1 MLRIANRRIQL
12 SEKPQRTLRMLA
24 EFTAPAEG
32 KTTSWVTLTRTGS
45 FTDPRYGRFQITR
58 DMLLSMVGNF
68 DANTFGQ
75 EIFLDVNHN
84 PGAGAAAKV
93 LKLSLEGDR
102 LRAQVEWTPYG
113 IDAVKEKGYRYLSA
127 DYYENYQ
134 DNEKGD
140 FHGPTLV
147 GAGLTVRPVIKR
159 LDPVTLSCASDLD
172 DSPILIH
179 PELIKKLL
187 SEEKNTMNKYLQ
199 ALLASL
205 QAKKLSQNV
214 IDAIMKT
221 AEAGVQLAAG
231 DEDAQKKLCEEFDAT
246 AKTLAENMSTGGHVQ
261 LSMTSTDPKTIEE
274 AVRKLLA
281 ENASTARQLAEKTDA
296 HRKLLSDT
304 INAAEGLDEAIKKEL
319 AEAVAGIVTA
329 DMQEAA
335 IKQLAQAQIAS
346 GQKIAAAKKLAA
358 MGYQPLGTVHIEVVD
373 EGSKKLSSIYH
384 GALKKTSAY
393 ANGQLRLSEKVS
405 AFVDQVLNQFD
416 RIHAREI
423 HDEARML
430 AEGTGMAN
438 VSLPVGF
445 QREVIREALSDL
457 NILQLVNAITDFTA
471 QTTTLIPYETRDVS
485 GVLNDGVVFEGQEI
499 NYAGIS
505 QAMDTAYITPM
516 KVAYMI
522 SNEVANFTRTS
533 GLNWDAMSRNIETCA
548 RVMRELVQRRLANE
562 LQRSA
567 DAYGAV
573 AVTGENVASQLTGA
587 NSIIKTGHFPI
598 VRPKQVYDMTGN
610 AIGAAEN
617 PLAVV
622 VNGATIAAYDGSGDQ
637 SSGTYYRVTNFNMG
651 YIQLVDQSGA
661 AKMVTA
667 SSTCTVGYSYATN
680 ILKVDID
687 VPTGSTLELQLNKVV
702 QGIGARKA
710 MMNTDRYIMPDFQLM
725 SPVLNDTITNAEQF
739 VAERKRNGSD
749 TNSDGDLEKI
759 KGIAAFSTN
768 APGIDLGDQRI
779 VMGQRGQLAY
789 TVAKPFELGQPFEAV
804 GANGKPIGKKQAYG
818 EEYNAMHLPKPIR
831 NRLTSLLVYS
841 ATGR

>member
-1 MLRIANRRIQL
+1 MNRPKPRRIQL
-12 SEKPQRTLRMLA
+12 SEGSQRTLRMLA
-24 EFTAPAEG
+24 EFTAPGEG

-45 FTDPRYGRFQITR
+45 FTDPRYGRFEITR
-58 DMLLSMVGNF
+58 DMLLSMVRNF
-68 DANTFGQ
+68 DAQTFGQ
-75 EIFLDVNHN
+75 DIYLDVNHN

-93 LKLSLEGDR
+93 LKLSIEGDR

-113 IDAVKEKGYRYLSA
+113 LEAVQQKGYRYLSA
-127 DYYENYQ
+127 EYHENYQ
-134 DNEKGD
+134 DNEKGAY
-140 FHGPTLV
+140 HGPTLV

-159 LDPVTLSCASDLD
+159 LDPVTLSCASDSD

-187 SEEKNTMNKYLQ
+187 SEEKDTMNKYLQ

-205 QAKKLSQNV
+205 QAKKLSQTV

-231 DEDAQKKLCEEFDAT
+231 DEAAQKKLCEDFEAT
-246 AKTLAENMSTGGHVQ
+246 AKTLAENIGAGGTVQ
-261 LSMTSTDPKTIEE
+261 LSMTSAPQSSIED
-274 AVRKLLA
+274 AVRKMLA

-296 HRKLLSDT
+296 NRKLLSDT
-304 INAAEGLDEAIKKEL
+304 INAAEGIDDATKKEL
-319 AEAVAGIVTA
+319 AEGVAGVVTA
-329 DMQEAA
+329 DMSEAA
-335 IKQLAQAQIAS
+335 IKQLATAQIAS
-346 GQKIAAAKKLAA
+346 GNQIAAAKKLAA
-358 MGYQPLGTVHIEVVD
+358 MGYHPQGTVQIEVVD
-373 EGSKKLSSIYH
+373 EGSKKLSGIYH

-393 ANGQLRLSEKVS
+393 ANGQLRLSEKAS
-405 AFVDQVLNQFD
+405 AFVDKVLAQFD

-457 NILQLVNAITDFTA
+457 NILQLVNAVTDFTA
-471 QTTTLIPYETRDVS
+471 QSTTLIPYETRDVS

-516 KVAYMI
+516 KVAYLI

-533 GLNWDAMSRNIETCA
+533 GLNWDAMSRNIETCS

-562 LQRSA
+562 LQRSS

-573 AVTGENVASQLTGA
+573 AVTGENVAAQLSG
-587 NSIIKTGHFPI
+587 SSSVIKTTNFPI
-598 VRPKQVYDMTGN
+598 VRPKQAYDMAGN
-610 AIGAAEN
+610 AIGSTEN

-622 VNGATIAAYDGSGDQ
+622 VNGATLTAYDGSGNQ
-637 SSGTYYRVTNFNMG
+637 ATGTYYRVTNYNMG

-661 AKMVTA
+661 AKLVTA
-667 SSTCTVGYSYATN
+667 SGACTVGYSYATN

-687 VPTGSTLELQLNKVV
+687 VPSGSTLEVQLNKVI
-702 QGIGARKA
+702 QGVGARKA
-710 MMNTDRYIMPDFQLM
+710 MMNSDRYILPDFLLM
-725 SPVLNDTITNAEQF
+725 SPVLNDTISNAEQF
-739 VAERKRNGSD
+739 IVDRRRNGSD
-749 TNSDGDLEKI
+749 TNSQGDLDSVKSI
-759 KGIAAFSTN
+759 PSYGTN

-779 VMGQRGQLAY
+779 VMGQRGQLTY

-818 EEYNAMHLPKPIR
+818 EEYNAMHLPTPIR
-831 NRLTSLLVYS
+831 NRLTSVLVYS
-841 ATGR
+841 KTGR